1 MLLSLVT
8 VSSSYCIYVYCF
20 RLQNYCFSHKRRIN
34 ILRRYLPILRNLPPT
49 ASRPLESTNTPSPH
63 SVDIKISFCDTI
75 VSRNRSIWGISTA
88 ISTCGLLD
96 VGYIDHFP
104 TCMMLHVGY
113 IDHHSD
119 VWKHHVGDIDHHSD
133 VWKHHV
139 GDIDHYSCLR
149 APRSCNFVRFLPC
162 AANEV
167 ATSCL
172 FRRIRPLYAN
182 IAENY

>member
-1 MLLSLVT
+1 MWGAET
-8 VSSSYCIYVYCF
+8 
-20 RLQNYCFSHKRRIN
+20 
-34 ILRRYLPILRNLPPT
+34 
-49 ASRPLESTNTPSPH
+49 
-63 SVDIKISFCDTI
+63 TI
-75 VSRNRSIWGISTA
+75 P
-88 ISTCGLLD
+88 TCGMLD

-119 VWKHHVGDIDHHSD
+119 VWKHHVGDIDH
-133 VWKHHV
+133 
-139 GDIDHYSCLR
+139 YSCLR

-162 AANEV
+162 EVNEI
-167 ATSCL
+167 ATLCL